1 MSLPDVILDALKG
14 RSALVTGG
22 TGMIGREVVRLLCDA
37 GCEVTSVSLD
47 EITVD
52 SRARYVKGDLAD
64 FNFCMDLTKDTDL
77 LLHVAGIK
85 GSVVVTQERPADFMV
100 PLLMMNTNILEAA
113 RRNGAQKIL
122 YTSTIGAYAP
132 AEVFAEDDYDVASEP
147 MDAYAGWAKR
157 VAELQ
162 VQAYAHQYK
171 MEHLAVVRPC
181 NVYGPGDSFRPESAM
196 VVPSL
201 MSRVAAGE
209 APLKV
214 WGDGSAIRDFA
225 FSRDVAR
232 GIIHALHYGTRGS
245 FVNLGSGRGVS
256 IKELVET
263 MAAIGGFEFVF
274 DTSKPAGYP
283 RRVMDVSRAEEW
295 IDWTPSTSLHDGLT
309 ETWEWFT
316 ANPTEYLKRQNY
328 FR

>member
-1 MSLPDVILDALKG
+1 
-14 RSALVTGG
+14 
-22 TGMIGREVVRLLCDA
+22 
-37 GCEVTSVSLD
+37 
-47 EITVD
+47 
-52 SRARYVKGDLAD
+52 
-64 FNFCMDLTKDTDL
+64 MDLTKDTDL

-85 GSVVVTQERPADFMV
+85 SRAAGRLHGAAVDDEHQYPRSGAAQRRP
-100 PLLMMNTNILEAA
+100 
-113 RRNGAQKIL
+113 KIL
-122 YTSTIGAYAP
+122 YTSTIGAYHP

-214 WGDGSAIRDFA
+214 WGDGSAIRDLRSA
-225 FSRDVAR
+225 AMSPAASSTPCTTAPGAR
-232 GIIHALHYGTRGS
+232 S
-245 FVNLGSGRGVS
+245 
-256 IKELVET
+256 
-263 MAAIGGFEFVF
+263 
-274 DTSKPAGYP
+274 
-283 RRVMDVSRAEEW
+283 
-295 IDWTPSTSLHDGLT
+295 
-309 ETWEWFT
+309 
-316 ANPTEYLKRQNY
+316 
-328 FR
+328 